1 MNSHAEK
8 ALIPLMA
15 VLTAITAQLRI
26 MIGPIPYTLQN
37 TAVVLTGLLLSPRGA
52 FYSMLIYIMLIGLG
66 LPLASGFR
74 GGLPVL
80 FGYTA
85 GYLWG
90 FLVSAPIVSI
100 LTRAFLRKSGKD
112 LTRLSAA
119 DKAALVILSA
129 LGMLPTYL
137 LGFAVFAYYA
147 IPGSPLYEWSLS
159 SLGYLGIDADG
170 WLLAFAASVLI
181 FLPEDLLID
190 HPLAVLIASGLYRQL
205 VERGFGDGRSSS
217 IRRDL

>member
-15 VLTAITAQLRI
+15 VLTALTAQLRI
-26 MIGPIPYTLQN
+26 MVGPIPYTLQN
-37 TAVVLTGLLLSPRGA
+37 TAVVLAGLLLSPRNA

-90 FLVSAPIVSI
+90 FLISAPLISI
-100 LTRAFLRKSGKD
+100 LARIFLRNRGKN
-112 LTRLSAA
+112 LTRLNVT
-119 DKAALVILSA
+119 DKVALVILSA

-137 LGFAVFAYYA
+137 LGFAVFTHYA

-159 SLGYLGIDADG
+159 SLEYLGIDAGG
-170 WLLAFAASVLI
+170 WLLTFAASVLI

-190 HPLAVLIASGLYRQL
+190 HPLAVLLASGLHRHL
-205 VERGFGDGRSSS
+205 VERGFGDG
-217 IRRDL
+217 